1 MEKIN
6 VKELNDNVFET
17 IGKEW
22 MLVCAGNKD
31 KFNMMTASWGC
42 LGWLWNKPVAVVFI
56 RPERFT
62 HGIIEENEF
71 MTLSFLGHSE
81 EARKIY
87 NFCGSKS
94 GRDFDKAKETGLTP
108 VETDNGSI
116 AFEQSRLTLECRKL
130 YKDNMTAEK
139 FLDKDLLQWYGAKG
153 GFHDVYVVEITNAYN
168 KVIFKYGSRTD
179 SNSWTPENQAQG
191 AGALRGNDVQRR
203 LYTDGLRGRHPRN
216 HLLQVAGWGR
226 SIMLKV
232 HHEEKAVVGTYS
244 YDIAKSK
251 VEKAM
256 EKARTQKFP
265 LKLTYMPE

>member
-1 MEKIN
+1 MLYDFIIKILVNKKKGTDKMEKIN
-6 VKELNDNVFET
+6 VKELNDNIFET

-22 MLVCAGNKD
+22 MLVCAGNKE

-71 MTLSFLGHSE
+71 MTLSFLGNSE

-116 AFEQSRLTLECRKL
+116 AFERVTTHPGMPQTL
-130 YKDNMTAEK
+130 
-139 FLDKDLLQWYGAKG
+139 
-153 GFHDVYVVEITNAYN
+153 
-168 KVIFKYGSRTD
+168 
-179 SNSWTPENQAQG
+179 
-191 AGALRGNDVQRR
+191 
-203 LYTDGLRGRHPRN
+203 
-216 HLLQVAGWGR
+216 
-226 SIMLKV
+226 
-232 HHEEKAVVGTYS
+232 
-244 YDIAKSK
+244 
-251 VEKAM
+251 
-256 EKARTQKFP
+256 
-265 LKLTYMPE
+265 

>member
-71 MTLSFLGHSE
+71 MTLSFLGNSE

-94 GRDFDKAKETGLTP
+94 GRDFDKAKETGLTH
-108 VETDNGSI
+108 VENDNGCI
-116 AFEQSRLTLECRKL
+116 GFEQSRLTLECRKL

-153 GFHDVYVVEITNAYN
+153 GFHDVYVVEITNAYT
-168 KVIFKYGSRTD
+168 K
-179 SNSWTPENQAQG
+179 
-191 AGALRGNDVQRR
+191 
-203 LYTDGLRGRHPRN
+203 
-216 HLLQVAGWGR
+216 
-226 SIMLKV
+226 
-232 HHEEKAVVGTYS
+232 
-244 YDIAKSK
+244 
-251 VEKAM
+251 
-256 EKARTQKFP
+256 
-265 LKLTYMPE
+265 